1 MNISQ
6 NFDAGNIEVVNCE
19 DAGNIQL
26 KIRADR
32 ASDFTSGF
40 IFVLAEQKIR
50 PARCVFSMLAVPPIP
65 LGFRTTAS
73 VIPMIVRPG

>member
-26 KIRADR
+26 KIRADKHR
-32 ASDFTSGF
+32 IFTSGS

-50 PARCVFSMLAVPPIP
+50 PARCVFSMPAVPPIRP
-65 LGFRTTAS
+65 DFRTIAS